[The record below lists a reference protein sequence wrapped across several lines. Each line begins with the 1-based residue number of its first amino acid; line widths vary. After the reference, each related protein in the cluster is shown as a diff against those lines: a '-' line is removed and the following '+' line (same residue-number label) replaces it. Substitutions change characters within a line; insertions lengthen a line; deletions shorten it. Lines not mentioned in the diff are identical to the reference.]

1 MVKRICVVVEGYPY
15 KDDPQFSFIEVLC
28 HQLAA
33 KNVTISV
40 ISPQSLLHVLL
51 RKFRAH
57 PTKRTYYPS
66 KGGESITV
74 YRPFTII
81 LPHRFQKAN
90 EFIYKKTVEFVFRQN
105 RLTPD
110 ICYGHFWYNGYY
122 ISDIAKRNNIPL
134 FIASGEGNFD
144 DLESLYKTENY
155 QKFSKDVAGVICV
168 SSSCRDISIAY
179 GLTTKDKCIVIPNA
193 IDENMFYLK
202 DKKNLRQKY
211 HVPQDKFI
219 VAFVGALIHRKG
231 SERLSEA
238 LTILNDDSILSFFIG
253 KGQGLDNH
261 MPKCKGVFHCGP
273 LAHDLLVDYLNMADV
288 FVLPTLNEG
297 CCNAIIEAMACGL
310 PIISSNRPFNKDVLD
325 ESNSCLVEPMNVL
338 EIANAI
344 KRIKEDVCYRQQ
356 LSDGAIKT
364 ASKLT
369 ISKRASFIL
378 DFIESKL

>member
-1 MVKRICVVVEGYPY
+1 
-15 KDDPQFSFIEVLC
+15 
-28 HQLAA
+28 
-33 KNVTISV
+33 
-40 ISPQSLLHVLL
+40 
-51 RKFRAH
+51 
-57 PTKRTYYPS
+57 
-66 KGGESITV
+66 
-74 YRPFTII
+74 
-81 LPHRFQKAN
+81 
-90 EFIYKKTVEFVFRQN
+90 
-105 RLTPD
+105 
-110 ICYGHFWYNGYY
+110 
-122 ISDIAKRNNIPL
+122 
-134 FIASGEGNFD
+134 
-144 DLESLYKTENY
+144 
-155 QKFSKDVAGVICV
+155 
-168 SSSCRDISIAY
+168 
-179 GLTTKDKCIVIPNA
+179 
-193 IDENMFYLK
+193 
-202 DKKNLRQKY
+202 
-211 HVPQDKFI
+211 
-219 VAFVGALIHRKG
+219 
-231 SERLSEA
+231 
-238 LTILNDDSILSFFIG
+238 
-253 KGQGLDNH
+253 